1 MPKHLL
7 PVPHHKQRERA
18 ACLAAC
24 AAMVLNYLGL
34 SVAYERLLKLLR
46 VKPYGTSGRN
56 LLHLGEL
63 GLQVTYSQASW
74 EQLTQHI
81 RNGRPCIALV
91 RTSELP
97 HWSFATDHAVVV
109 VGFDDET
116 VYVNDPYFDEFP
128 QRVPI
133 GDFMLAWLE
142 FDYRYAVISR

>member
-1 MPKHLL
+1 VPKHLL

-18 ACLAAC
+18 DCLATC

-34 SVAYERLLKLLR
+34 SVAYERLLTLLR
-46 VKPYGTSGRN
+46 VKPYGAPGRN
-56 LLHLGEL
+56 LMHLGEL
-63 GLQVTYSQASW
+63 GLQVTYSQTSW
-74 EQLTQHI
+74 EQLAQHI
-81 RNGRPCIALV
+81 RNGQPCIALV

-97 HWSFATDHAVVV
+97 YWSFATDHAVVV
-109 VGFDDET
+109 VGFDDEA